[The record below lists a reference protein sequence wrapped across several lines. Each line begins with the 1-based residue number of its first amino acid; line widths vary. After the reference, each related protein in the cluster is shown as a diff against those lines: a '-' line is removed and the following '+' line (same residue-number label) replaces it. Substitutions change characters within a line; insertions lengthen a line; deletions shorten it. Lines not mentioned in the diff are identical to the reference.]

1 MTMKER
7 DYVQRQ
13 LGPSPSSI
21 LKKFESALSGEEKLD
36 GGGDRQQ
43 DTMKLLRDRVSLKNV
58 CK

>member
-1 MTMKER
+1 MKER

-21 LKKFESALSGEEKLD
+21 LKKFESALSGDKKLD